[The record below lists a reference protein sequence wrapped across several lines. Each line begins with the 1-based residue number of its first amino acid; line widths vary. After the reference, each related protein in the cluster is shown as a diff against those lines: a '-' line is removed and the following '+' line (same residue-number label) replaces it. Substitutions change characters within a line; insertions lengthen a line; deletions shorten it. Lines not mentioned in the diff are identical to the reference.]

1 VNEKKEKTRKRN
13 NFHTHRRRKE
23 KPSPLVA
30 PRIFFDR
37 LLFSPQQCF
46 LLLLFARF
54 IAARKNALRLTDF
67 FPASLAFFSP
77 DLISPRARCV
87 EERER
92 EKRNAKARRRQQTQI
107 VNEREALLSGPRR
120 STSFCLYS
128 AFRAG
133 AAFCHVS
140 ALLDFA

>member
-1 VNEKKEKTRKRN
+1 MKKKKRREKETTSTRTEGGKRN
-13 NFHTHRRRKE
+13 HHRSSL
-23 KPSPLVA
+23 PA
-30 PRIFFDR
+30 FFFDR

-92 EKRNAKARRRQQTQI
+92 ERKKMQKHAEGNKHR
-107 VNEREALLSGPRR
+107 L
-120 STSFCLYS
+120 
-128 AFRAG
+128 
-133 AAFCHVS
+133 
-140 ALLDFA
+140 